1 MCTVGQDERDTAR
14 RALIEDVE
22 RLEKKREDAEE
33 RASALETEALALKKR
48 MGDAEILARDAKAER
63 DK

>member
-1 MCTVGQDERDTAR
+1 MFTVAQDERDTAR

-22 RLEKKREDAEE
+22 RLEKQREDAEE
-33 RASALETEALALKKR
+33 RASALETEALALKKG

-63 DK
+63 DR